1 MLRLAAQV
9 GLVRP
14 TVGPWW
20 AKWLD
25 LSIRIANDILR
36 PAISKPSRD
45 HEKDYISIILI
56 LFLV

>member
-1 MLRLAAQV
+1 MAAQV

-25 LSIRIANDILR
+25 LSIRIANAILR
-36 PAISKPSRD
+36 PAMYSLSRD
-45 HEKDYISIILI
+45 HEKDYFSIILSI
-56 LFLV
+56 V